1 MEDLHLGA
9 SALAPALKVQT
20 ETQENMIVLLLHQKQ
35 QLALLLVLGA
45 LALVLGALAPALV
58 LAPALF
64 LAPAIVLRTEIHG
77 RRLWSQ

>member
-45 LALVLGALAPALV
+45 LALVLIRL
-58 LAPALF
+58 LF
-64 LAPAIVLRTEIHG
+64 QM
-77 RRLWSQ
+77 RLQQVNDLLSLLSGVFLLLEFWQQW